1 MTRRPGRTRLAVA
14 VAALAILAAG
24 CSTTVAG
31 QAVRAGAGGSG
42 SQDAP
47 PDGPNGLKDNAPAP
61 ALTAQDSEKGNKYDT
76 LAESTIS
83 DLYTF
88 YGQVFP
94 QDFGKDFTK
103 AKALISYDSKDKS
116 AKACGMSLAGAVNA
130 SYIGGS
136 CDTIVWDRGELLPT
150 MEKEIGEI
158 SAPTVLAHEMGH
170 LVQARLGVPRSST
183 LLLEQQADCYAG
195 AYWRWVADGH
205 STYFDF
211 SEGAGMRQVMAAMMW
226 VGDPIGLSSD
236 NSGAHGSAFD
246 RTFAA
251 SLGFANGAKRCNAIT
266 QQEVNK
272 RIQQT
277 GFTQLPT
284 KFGNIE
290 VTDKLITQVAATL
303 DEYFGQTVP
312 GYAKPKLQKY
322 SGDAPPACDG
332 TTPQAPVD
340 YCPATKTVNYNL
352 EQLQKI
358 GTPPTDWS
366 KSNGDFSAMMLVAS
380 RYALAA
386 QATGGGTLT
395 GNQAGLKALCYAG
408 TWAKWLKDPQG
419 PDKLKLSPND
429 LNKAVYEVVTSPL
442 PAGDVNSRNGTRV
455 LDQVQALHIGV
466 VYDIR
471 RCFDFYGQ
479 Q

>member
-1 MTRRPGRTRLAVA
+1 MTRRVRRTRLAVA
-14 VAALAILAAG
+14 VAALSLFAAG
-24 CSTTVAG
+24 CTSTIAG
-31 QAVRAGAGGSG
+31 QAVRVAEADSG
-42 SQDAP
+42 SQDPTA
-47 PDGPNGLKDNAPAP
+47 DGPNGLKSDAPAP
-61 ALTAQDSEKGNKYDT
+61 TVSAEGTEDGNKYDT

-88 YGQVFP
+88 YGEVFP
-94 QDFGKDFTK
+94 QDFGKEFTK
-103 AKALISYDSKDKS
+103 AKALISYDSNDSS
-116 AKACGMSLAGAVNA
+116 ATACGGKLAGSVNA
-130 SYIGGS
+130 SYIGG
-136 CDTIVWDRGELLPT
+136 CDTIVWDRGVLLPK
-150 MEKEIGEI
+150 MEQDVGEI

-183 LLLEQQADCYAG
+183 VLLEQQADCYAG

-211 SEGAGMRQVMAAMMW
+211 SDAAGMRQVMAAMMW
-226 VGDPIGLSSD
+226 VGDPVGLSSD
-236 NSGAHGSAFD
+236 NAGGHGSAFD

-251 SLGFANGAKRCNAIT
+251 SLGFANGAKRCNEIT
-266 QQEVNK
+266 QAEVNK

-277 GFTQLPT
+277 GFTQIP
-284 KFGNIE
+284 KDFSNIE
-290 VTDKLITQVAATL
+290 VTDKLINQVATTL
-303 DEYFGQTVP
+303 DEYFGHTVP
-312 GYAKPKLQKY
+312 GYQKPKLAKY
-322 SGDAPPACDG
+322 SGDTPPACEG
-332 TTPQAPVD
+332 TSPQGPVS
-340 YCPATKTVNYNL
+340 YCPATGTVNYNL

-358 GTPPTDWS
+358 GTPPADWTT
-366 KSNGDFSAMMLVAS
+366 NRGDFSAMMLLAS

-442 PAGDVNSRNGTRV
+442 PAGDVNSKNSTRV
-455 LDQVQALHIGV
+455 LDQVQALHIGI

-471 RCFDFYGQ
+471 SCFDFYGQ